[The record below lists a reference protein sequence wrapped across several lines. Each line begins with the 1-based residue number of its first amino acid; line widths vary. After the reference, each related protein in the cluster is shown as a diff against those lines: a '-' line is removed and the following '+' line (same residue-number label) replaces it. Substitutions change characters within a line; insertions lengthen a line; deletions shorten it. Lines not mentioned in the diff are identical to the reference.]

1 MNVLLD
7 TCAVIWAVSEP
18 ESLSQTARDV
28 LGAGDTSVF
37 VSPITCAELACLQE
51 RSRIAINGHWRT
63 WFNRCLS
70 ANNWQVLDI
79 TVPVVQEAY
88 SLPETFHRDPA
99 DRLLVGT
106 ARLHDLV
113 LITADARILTYPH
126 VKTLW

>member
-7 TCAVIWAVSEP
+7 TCAIIWTASEP
-18 ESLSQTARDV
+18 ESLSQAARDV
-28 LGAGDTSVF
+28 LGAEDTSVF
-37 VSPITCAELACLQE
+37 VSPIACAELACLQE
-51 RSRIAINGHWRT
+51 RNRIAIKGHWKT

-79 TVPVVQEAY
+79 TVAVVQEAY
-88 SLPETFHRDPA
+88 SLPETFHRDPV

-113 LITADARILTYPH
+113 LVTADGRILNYPH

>member
-18 ESLSQTARDV
+18 ESLSQVARDV
-28 LGAGDTSVF
+28 LSAGDTSVF

-51 RSRIAINGHWRT
+51 RNRIAINGHWRT

-70 ANNWQVLDI
+70 LNNWQVLDI
-79 TVPVVQEAY
+79 TVSVVQEAY

-113 LITADARILTYPH
+113 FVTADTRILTYPH

>member
-18 ESLSQTARDV
+18 EGLSQAARDI
-28 LGAGDTSVF
+28 LIAGDTSVF

-51 RSRIAINGHWRT
+51 RNRIDIKGHWKT

-70 ANNWQVLDI
+70 VNKWQVLDI
-79 TVPVVQEAY
+79 TVSVVQEAY
-88 SLPETFHRDPA
+88 SLPEAFHRDPA

-113 LITADARILTYPH
+113 LVTADARLLAYPH

>member
-51 RSRIAINGHWRT
+51 RNRIAINGHWRT
-63 WFNRCLS
+63 WFSRCLS

-79 TVPVVQEAY
+79 TLPVVQEAY

-113 LITADARILTYPH
+113 LITADAHILTYPH